1 MPKKRTV
8 CLKPLRHRKAGSKS
22 KTMKE
27 IGLRHLDTVSYLDGG
42 TKKQPHTLIA
52 YWMRERERERE
63 REWVYFLG
71 TFMKDCCLKCF
82 I

>member
-1 MPKKRTV
+1 
-8 CLKPLRHRKAGSKS
+8 
-22 KTMKE
+22 MKE

-63 REWVYFLG
+63 RMGLFFGYIYERLLFKMFY
-71 TFMKDCCLKCF
+71 LKV
-82 I
+82 